1 MKVQNCARAKDRAHR
16 YERAGGLYKFD
27 DKGER
32 TYLNKQKRAEA
43 EERARS
49 EVEKWCD

>member
-1 MKVQNCARAKDRAHR
+1 VPKIVRIVMSVLVVYISLMTKD
-16 YERAGGLYKFD
+16 
-27 DKGER
+27 ER